1 MSFVTFPFSFRH
13 WQSTERECA
22 TQVLLRQA
30 MHGDKITHLLH
41 RFAEGELLFYFA
53 LILRATSRSS
63 SAVASR

>member
-30 MHGDKITHLLH
+30 MHGDKIAHLLH
-41 RFAEGELLFYFA
+41 RFAEGELLFY
-53 LILRATSRSS
+53 IVSS
-63 SAVASR
+63 TVSIDA